1 MRRWGALGKVALAT
15 LVLGLLLGVGTV
27 GYTLALKPRATRVG
41 SNSMAPTYTAGQQ
54 VTLIG
59 VHPDRIRRGDVVLID
74 YRIAADQEP
83 IQALRR
89 VVALGGDRIG
99 DCVGSRMQ
107 LNGAP
112 LDEPYLRGGTS
123 NGRACFDV
131 TVPEGQM
138 FLLGDNRTAS
148 IDSRQWRSVPL
159 TAATHREMKSA
170 RGAVM
175 TIGLLGLATP
185 AALLLGLVLGLIA
198 WRRRRNAPPEPVTY
212 PDWVPAKT
220 P

>member
-1 MRRWGALGKVALAT
+1 MRRWGVLGKVALAA

-27 GYTLALKPRATRVG
+27 GYVLALKPRAMTVG
-41 SNSMAPTYTAGQQ
+41 STSMAPTYVPGQR
-54 VTLIG
+54 VTLVG
-59 VHPDRIRRGDVVLID
+59 VHPDEIRRGDVVLID
-74 YRIAADQEP
+74 YPAVDGQEP
-83 IQALRR
+83 IQMLKR

-99 DCVGSRMQ
+99 DCAGSRMQ

-138 FLLGDNRTAS
+138 FLLGDNRANS
-148 IDSRQWRSVPL
+148 LDSRQWRSVPL
-159 TAATHREMKSA
+159 AAATHRDMKEA
-170 RGAVM
+170 RGAVT
-175 TIGLLGLATP
+175 TIGLLALATP
-185 AALLLGLVLGLIA
+185 VVLLLGLVLGLIA
-198 WRRRRNAPPEPVTY
+198 WRRRRNAPPEQITY
-212 PDWVPAKT
+212 PDWVPVRT